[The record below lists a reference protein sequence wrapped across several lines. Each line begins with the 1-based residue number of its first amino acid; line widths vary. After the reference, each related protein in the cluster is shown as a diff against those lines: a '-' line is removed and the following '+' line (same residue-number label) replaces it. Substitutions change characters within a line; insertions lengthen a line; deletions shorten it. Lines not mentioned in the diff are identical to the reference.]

1 MLQPQLTSAQ
11 RRIYN
16 AAIYLFA
23 EKGSTQVTVSELADT
38 AGVARGT
45 IYNHVDSV
53 QTLFE
58 DVAVHLANEMNQRIL
73 SALRQQQDPAL
84 KLATGVRHYI
94 RRAHEEPAWGNFISR
109 FGFSSAALRRLG
121 SGAPVQILM
130 DGVQSG
136 QYRIRADQL
145 SAVIT
150 MIGSSVLGAIYLVR
164 EGLRTW
170 RDAGT
175 DCAELLLR
183 ALGVSEEQARALA
196 TAELLPLPEP
206 RLAG

>member
-1 MLQPQLTSAQ
+1 MLQPELTSAQ

-16 AAIYLFA
+16 AAIQLFA
-23 EKGSTQVTVSELADT
+23 EKGATQVTVRELADA

-58 DVAVHLANEMNQRIL
+58 DVAVYLADEMNQRIL
-73 SALRQQQDPAL
+73 HTFRQQSDPSAR
-84 KLATGVRHYI
+84 LAAGVRYYV

-121 SGAPVQILM
+121 SGAPVQVLM
-130 DGVQSG
+130 AGVQSG
-136 QYRIRADQL
+136 QYRIRQDQL

-150 MIGSSVLGAIYLVR
+150 MIGSSVLGAMYLVR

-170 RDAGT
+170 RDAGS

-183 ALGVSEEQARALA
+183 ALGLPADKARELA
-196 TAELLPLPEP
+196 IAELPLLTEA
-206 RLAG
+206 RR

>member
-94 RRAHEEPAWGNFISR
+94 RRAHEDPAWGNFISR

-121 SGAPVQILM
+121 SGAPMQILM
-130 DGVQSG
+130 DGVQTG

-183 ALGVSEEQARALA
+183 ALGVSEERARALA
-196 TAELLPLPEP
+196 TAELPPLPEP
-206 RLAG
+206 RIQS